1 MLKNDA
7 GEKTT
12 PNEFV
17 KDKIWE
23 GLFHLCERTEFI
35 TNDLTKSYNYET
47 DERELICT
55 EKEYK
60 EVQRLYYKHAARL
73 YKCMGFDNSEKYQEL
88 LRWSKKLPQEQGEK
102 NE

>member
-12 PNEFV
+12 PNEFA

-23 GLFHLCERTEFI
+23 GLFHLCERTLFI
-35 TNDLTKSYNYET
+35 DDDLNPVNDLTG
-47 DERELICT
+47 ERELICT

-73 YKCMGFDNSEKYQEL
+73 YKCMGFDNSQKYQEL
-88 LRWSKKLPQEQGEK
+88 VNWSKKETWKKKE
-102 NE
+102 EA